1 MLDPKLLATFREVAV
16 RGSFSAA
23 ADELSF
29 TQPAVSQ
36 HIARLEKDL
45 GTRLLERDARAV
57 TLTPA
62 GETLLRHADSLLEAM
77 RRARVEVQ
85 AAAGQGRPCVRVGA
99 FPTAASSLIPGAA
112 RELRSR
118 NPGVDLQLQVLEPDD
133 AEDALL
139 AGSLDVGMG
148 LESDVRPVVERIG
161 LEHILI
167 GEDPFVVALPPDH
180 RLAGRSSIRLEDL
193 CDDPWISPGTG
204 HCADSDIVARAWLS
218 AGFEADVRVSLE
230 DYDAVLGLV
239 EAGVGVA
246 LVPTLALVSRRGD
259 VVIRPIHGRPPAR
272 RILAAMR
279 AGERDPLVDRFV
291 ESLRMAAQRL
301 LVTADLARVA

>member
-23 ADELSF
+23 AEELSF

-36 HIARLEKDL
+36 HIARLERDV

-77 RRARVEVQ
+77 RRARVEVE

-99 FPTAASSLIPGAA
+99 FATAASSLIPGAA

-118 NPGVDLQLQVLEPDD
+118 NPGVDLQLQVMEPDES
-133 AEDALL
+133 EDALL
-139 AGSLDVGMG
+139 AGSLDIGMG

-161 LEHILI
+161 LEHVMI

-193 CDDPWISPGTG
+193 WMSPGSG
-204 HCADSDIVARAWLS
+204 HCADSDVVARAWQT
-218 AGFEADVRVSLE
+218 AGIEADVRVTLE
-230 DYDAVLGLV
+230 DYDAILGLV

-272 RILAAMR
+272 RILASMR
-279 AGERDPLVDRFV
+279 AGERDPLVDRFA
-291 ESLRMAAQRL
+291 EALRVAAQRL
-301 LVTADLARVA
+301 LIAPDMARVA